1 MIRYFV
7 EDRMRNPA
15 IIITTYLTLIVVAS
29 IGPVLAVP
37 AVAQDQFILGP
48 RQLEED
54 KSGAGAV
61 LCSWMVLVA
70 VRAQAAACGLSRQP
84 IDDAMDEAIVAIDE
98 FILANSSLHPTR
110 NMIESFKRDW
120 SQRARSGPQYCED
133 PELRRDRSD
142 NEEPA
147 RIRARVKALLAIPRE
162 PVAEPCH

>member
-1 MIRYFV
+1 
-7 EDRMRNPA
+7 MRKPA
-15 IIITTYLTLIVVAS
+15 LAITTCLTLIVVAA
-29 IGPVLAVP
+29 IGPAFVVP

-61 LCSWMVLVA
+61 LCSWLILMSFQ
-70 VRAQAAACGLSRQP
+70 AQAAACSLPRQP

-120 SQRARSGPQYCED
+120 SQRARSGSQYCED
-133 PELRRDRSD
+133 PELHRNRSD
-142 NEEPA
+142 SEEPA
-147 RIRARVKALLAIPRE
+147 RIRERVKALLAVPRE
-162 PVAEPCH
+162 PVAEPCL